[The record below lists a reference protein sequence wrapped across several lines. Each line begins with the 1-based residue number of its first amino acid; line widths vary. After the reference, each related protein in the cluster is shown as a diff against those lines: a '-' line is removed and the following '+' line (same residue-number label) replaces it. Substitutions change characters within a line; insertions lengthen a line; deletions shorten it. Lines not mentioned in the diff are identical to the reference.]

1 MFLFI
6 SKDNQ
11 AETTFTVVINNSSYI
26 FKKDLHKN
34 TKDKL
39 RLLAEHMGYGDGYA
53 STKMLRGYI
62 TRRLSFRTMEE
73 AYERWPILKKQVPK
87 DELEDYYDQ
96 IKDLV
101 VDEEF
106 VVCHFKVTK
115 ETYDRLCAE

>member
-6 SKDNQ
+6 NKDNQ
-11 AETTFTVVINNSSYI
+11 TETTFTVVINNSSYT
-26 FKKDLHKN
+26 FNKDLHKN
-34 TKDKL
+34 TKDQL

-62 TRRLSFRTMEE
+62 KRRLSFRTMEE
-73 AYERWPILKKQVPK
+73 AYERWPILCKSVLK

-96 IKDLV
+96 IKDLT

-106 VVCHFKVTK
+106 AVCHFKVTQ
-115 ETYDRLCAE
+115 ENYDRLCAE